1 MLINTMLS
9 GYRQIVSICLV
20 MQQGIFLYKIFES
33 MEIYVAQSRAHFR
46 EKCLLQARRLNIM
59 QPR

>member
-1 MLINTMLS
+1 MMLINTMLS

-46 EKCLLQARRLNIM
+46 EKCLLQVDG
-59 QPR
+59 